1 MEFIKQLKK
10 VGIEDV
16 PEVGGKN
23 ASLGEM
29 IRYLAPKGVK
39 IPGGFV
45 VTATTYRYFLKQTGL
60 DKFIKKT
67 LQGLDTKNFADLAA
81 RGKFIREAIK
91 SAELPDNLKKEI
103 VKNYQLMEKEYGK
116 NVDVAVRSSATAEDV
131 PEASF
136 AGQHETFLNIQ
147 GSENLLEAVRACF
160 ASLFKDRAISYRV
173 DKGFSHLEVALSV
186 GVEKMVRSDLGSS
199 GVIFTLDTESGF
211 PNIVLINGS
220 WGLGE
225 MIVQGEV
232 IPDEFLVFKKTKAVI
247 DKRLGA
253 KSRKMIYSAGRGIK
267 KTRIVPTSQ
276 KEKESFVLNDQEIL
290 KLAEWSV
297 LVEEHYSKKYKKWMP
312 MDLEWAKDGKTGELF
327 IIQARPETVH
337 SLRDFSKIKEYALA
351 TSGKRQGTRAVVKGT
366 SVGSKIAVGK
376 ARVILDA
383 KNLGQFKAAEILVT
397 DMTDPDWEPI
407 MKIAS
412 AIVTDKGGRTCFSG
426 ETKILTDKGFLEF
439 KDVYE
444 KMKNGEEFL
453 IYSYDYKNKLPKW
466 KRILSSQKNKLTA
479 IRVSVSQ
486 TGNTQNNFIDVTK
499 DHKFYTYKNREL
511 IKKSLKAII
520 KDKEAVCLVENLP
533 ASITNSVDNKLA
545 YLLGVLA
552 TDGSIYLCPGVNGF
566 RRGQI
571 TFTQKESPEKQEF
584 ISTVNEYFSGIFGKQ
599 MTAREKTTVSQL
611 RGRTISGTV
620 TDFRCYSLSI
630 ALQINQYLQNLP
642 LLALSFSKES
652 AKNFLAGVIDGDGS
666 FYNNRIQ
673 IYASKENVFQ
683 AIIISCLRLGIVP
696 QVTTN
701 RNIYNIQIVEKM
713 EEILAL
719 VKKIEIS
726 AREKILGTKLFAAK
740 QIFGDIIDTI
750 NYKGRIKPYVKG
762 NLFIDA
768 RKIKEYLLPL
778 ADINIKKELKNV
790 LESSLRMQR
799 ISFVKDLGEIN
810 VFNVEVEADNELD
823 HNYVVFTNRLA
834 PLLVSNSHAAIVS
847 RELGIPCIV
856 GSENAT
862 RKIKT
867 GQTITVDTTGSEGL
881 VFSGALKFK
890 IVEQDVKK
898 FPKPKTKIMMNIA
911 TPEAAFE
918 KSFLPNDGVG
928 LAREEFIIA
937 SDIGIHPNALIN
949 YKKLPS
955 KIKKIIDKKTIGYKN
970 KIQFYVDKLAYGIA
984 KISAAFYPKPVIVR
998 FSDFKTNEYRS
1009 LIGGELYEPLEEN
1022 PMIGWRGASRYY
1034 HPNFSPA
1041 FILELKAIKK
1051 VREEMG
1057 LDNMVVMVPFC
1068 RTVEEGKKVIGM
1080 IKKFLK
1086 PLKIYVMCEIPSN
1099 VILADEFLKIFD
1111 GMSIGSNDLTQL
1123 TVGIDRDASELVR
1136 DIANEN
1142 DESVKKLIA
1151 EVIKKCRAK
1160 KKYIGICGQAPS
1172 DYPEFAEF
1180 LVEQGI
1186 ESMSLNPDTIIKTT
1200 LKVYE
1205 KEKRGKNNRTNL

>member
-337 SLRDFSKIKEYALA
+337 SLRDFSKIKEYALQQK
-351 TSGKRQGTRAVVKGT
+351 GKAIVKGT

-1142 DESVKKLIA
+1142 DESVKKLIS

-1200 LKVYE
+1200 LKVYQ
-1205 KEKRGKNNRTNL
+1205 KEKRGENNRTNL

>member
-337 SLRDFSKIKEYALA
+337 SLRDFSKIKEYALQQK
-351 TSGKRQGTRAVVKGT
+351 GKAIVKGT

-1136 DIANEN
+1136 GIANEN

>member
-81 RGKFIREAIK
+81 RGKFIRESIK
-91 SAELPDNLKKEI
+91 SAELPENLKKEI

-337 SLRDFSKIKEYALA
+337 SLRDFSKIKEYALQQK
-351 TSGKRQGTRAVVKGT
+351 GKAIVKGT

-1136 DIANEN
+1136 GIANEN

-1200 LKVYE
+1200 LKVYQ
-1205 KEKRGKNNRTNL
+1205 KEKRGENNRTNL

>member
-337 SLRDFSKIKEYALA
+337 SLRDFSKIKEYALQQK
-351 TSGKRQGTRAVVKGT
+351 GKAIVKGT

-1136 DIANEN
+1136 GIANEN

-1200 LKVYE
+1200 LKVYQ

>member
-1 MEFIKQLKK
+1 M
-10 VGIEDV
+10 
-16 PEVGGKN
+16 
-23 ASLGEM
+23 
-29 IRYLAPKGVK
+29 
-39 IPGGFV
+39 
-45 VTATTYRYFLKQTGL
+45 
-60 DKFIKKT
+60 
-67 LQGLDTKNFADLAA
+67 
-81 RGKFIREAIK
+81 
-91 SAELPDNLKKEI
+91 
-103 VKNYQLMEKEYGK
+103 
-116 NVDVAVRSSATAEDV
+116 
-131 PEASF
+131 
-136 AGQHETFLNIQ
+136 
-147 GSENLLEAVRACF
+147 
-160 ASLFKDRAISYRV
+160 
-173 DKGFSHLEVALSV
+173 
-186 GVEKMVRSDLGSS
+186 
-199 GVIFTLDTESGF
+199 
-211 PNIVLINGS
+211 
-220 WGLGE
+220 
-225 MIVQGEV
+225 
-232 IPDEFLVFKKTKAVI
+232 
-247 DKRLGA
+247 
-253 KSRKMIYSAGRGIK
+253 
-267 KTRIVPTSQ
+267 
-276 KEKESFVLNDQEIL
+276 
-290 KLAEWSV
+290 
-297 LVEEHYSKKYKKWMP
+297 
-312 MDLEWAKDGKTGELF
+312 
-327 IIQARPETVH
+327 
-337 SLRDFSKIKEYALA
+337 
-351 TSGKRQGTRAVVKGT
+351 
-366 SVGSKIAVGK
+366 
-376 ARVILDA
+376 ILDA

-890 IVEQDVKK
+890 IVEQNIKK

-1136 DIANEN
+1136 GIANEN

-1186 ESMSLNPDTIIKTT
+1186 ESMCLNPDTIIKTT

>member
-337 SLRDFSKIKEYALA
+337 SLRDFSKIKEYALQQK
-351 TSGKRQGTRAVVKGT
+351 GKAIVKGT

-890 IVEQDVKK
+890 IVEQNIKK

-1136 DIANEN
+1136 GIANEN

-1200 LKVYE
+1200 LKVYQ
-1205 KEKRGKNNRTNL
+1205 KEKRGENNRTNL

>member
-1 MEFIKQLKK
+1 
-10 VGIEDV
+10 
-16 PEVGGKN
+16 
-23 ASLGEM
+23 
-29 IRYLAPKGVK
+29 
-39 IPGGFV
+39 
-45 VTATTYRYFLKQTGL
+45 
-60 DKFIKKT
+60 
-67 LQGLDTKNFADLAA
+67 
-81 RGKFIREAIK
+81 
-91 SAELPDNLKKEI
+91 
-103 VKNYQLMEKEYGK
+103 
-116 NVDVAVRSSATAEDV
+116 
-131 PEASF
+131 
-136 AGQHETFLNIQ
+136 
-147 GSENLLEAVRACF
+147 
-160 ASLFKDRAISYRV
+160 
-173 DKGFSHLEVALSV
+173 
-186 GVEKMVRSDLGSS
+186 
-199 GVIFTLDTESGF
+199 
-211 PNIVLINGS
+211 
-220 WGLGE
+220 
-225 MIVQGEV
+225 
-232 IPDEFLVFKKTKAVI
+232 
-247 DKRLGA
+247 
-253 KSRKMIYSAGRGIK
+253 
-267 KTRIVPTSQ
+267 
-276 KEKESFVLNDQEIL
+276 
-290 KLAEWSV
+290 
-297 LVEEHYSKKYKKWMP
+297 
-312 MDLEWAKDGKTGELF
+312 
-327 IIQARPETVH
+327 
-337 SLRDFSKIKEYALA
+337 
-351 TSGKRQGTRAVVKGT
+351 
-366 SVGSKIAVGK
+366 
-376 ARVILDA
+376 
-383 KNLGQFKAAEILVT
+383 QFKAAEILVT

-834 PLLVSNSHAAIVS
+834 PLLVSNSHAAI
-847 RELGIPCIV
+847 
-856 GSENAT
+856 
-862 RKIKT
+862 
-867 GQTITVDTTGSEGL
+867 
-881 VFSGALKFK
+881 
-890 IVEQDVKK
+890 
-898 FPKPKTKIMMNIA
+898 
-911 TPEAAFE
+911 
-918 KSFLPNDGVG
+918 
-928 LAREEFIIA
+928 
-937 SDIGIHPNALIN
+937 
-949 YKKLPS
+949 
-955 KIKKIIDKKTIGYKN
+955 
-970 KIQFYVDKLAYGIA
+970 
-984 KISAAFYPKPVIVR
+984 
-998 FSDFKTNEYRS
+998 
-1009 LIGGELYEPLEEN
+1009 
-1022 PMIGWRGASRYY
+1022 
-1034 HPNFSPA
+1034 
-1041 FILELKAIKK
+1041 
-1051 VREEMG
+1051 
-1057 LDNMVVMVPFC
+1057 
-1068 RTVEEGKKVIGM
+1068 
-1080 IKKFLK
+1080 
-1086 PLKIYVMCEIPSN
+1086 
-1099 VILADEFLKIFD
+1099 
-1111 GMSIGSNDLTQL
+1111 
-1123 TVGIDRDASELVR
+1123 
-1136 DIANEN
+1136 
-1142 DESVKKLIA
+1142 
-1151 EVIKKCRAK
+1151 
-1160 KKYIGICGQAPS
+1160 
-1172 DYPEFAEF
+1172 
-1180 LVEQGI
+1180 
-1186 ESMSLNPDTIIKTT
+1186 
-1200 LKVYE
+1200 
-1205 KEKRGKNNRTNL
+1205 